1 MHLAVLIRNPNFDK
15 YVVYYYP
22 QSLLFHRKCA
32 ITLCAST
39 LKNYNTTTL
48 QHYNTTTLQHSKM
61 KIIILTTVALAVLG
75 GVYLPPN
82 LTESISAMASTRKW
96 R

>member
-1 MHLAVLIRNPNFDK
+1 MHLAVLIRNPNFDEC
-15 YVVYYYP
+15 VDYYYP
-22 QSLLFHRKCA
+22 QSLLFHRKCG
-32 ITLCAST
+32 ITLGAST
-39 LKNYNTTTL
+39 LQNYNIQPLTHT
-48 QHYNTTTLQHSKM
+48 HSKM

-75 GVYLPPN
+75 GVYLPHN

>member
-1 MHLAVLIRNPNFDK
+1 
-15 YVVYYYP
+15 
-22 QSLLFHRKCA
+22 LFHRKCG
-32 ITLCAST
+32 ITLGAST
-39 LKNYNTTTL
+39 LQNYNIQPLTYT
-48 QHYNTTTLQHSKM
+48 HSKM
-61 KIIILTTVALAVLG
+61 KIIILTTVALADLG